1 MLIAVAAVVVA
12 QLSAAVAVDC
22 YYSSPAAVVVDV
34 AGNCSS
40 AVVED
45 NAVDTEDVV
54 AGDGLVVEH
63 VEPAGC
69 EADPDVQYTAA
80 VVVVEDAELLVVV
93 DIEAQDLHGLV
104 WVWPQT
110 CWESW

>member
-1 MLIAVAAVVVA
+1 MSSYQTDHCHCTCAVAAVVVVEDTA
-12 QLSAAVAVDC
+12 GYIHAVGSSAA
-22 YYSSPAAVVVDV
+22 
-34 AGNCSS
+34 
-40 AVVED
+40 VED
-45 NAVDTEDVV
+45 NAVDTEDV
-54 AGDGLVVEH
+54 AAEDGLAVEH

-80 VVVVEDAELLVVV
+80 VVVVEDAELLAVVV
-93 DIEAQDLHGLV
+93 DIEAQDWHGLA